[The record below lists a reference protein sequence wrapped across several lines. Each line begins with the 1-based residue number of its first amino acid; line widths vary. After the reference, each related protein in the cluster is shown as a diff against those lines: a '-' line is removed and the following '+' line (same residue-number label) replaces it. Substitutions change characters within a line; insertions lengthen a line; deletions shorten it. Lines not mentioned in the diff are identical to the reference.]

1 MSACLRPEAF
11 LRFSVA
17 APYNQYDMLTRVY
30 IDNFRS
36 FVNFEYRPQTKQLL
50 LGPNGSGK
58 SSLLEAIR
66 YLKRFVKGDSNQFT
80 QSTRTRWQ
88 DRPLQVIEIEARL
101 DGKPFEYRV
110 EIGFAAVS
118 REQSV
123 NLERLKVSG
132 STVFELADGQIRF
145 FPNDSS
151 SMAVPLLTNRS
162 ALHLSLLSNSD
173 VRCFVEWLDRV
184 HCFDI
189 DAYPGQ
195 MEELADSEEREPDSE
210 LNNLAGWYRYLLQTY
225 PEENVTFLA
234 SLTKCMDG
242 FKALKVSSEEDG
254 VRKLRAEFLAPT
266 KKKRVSY
273 SIAELSEGQR
283 CLIGLYMI
291 LHFLI
296 NRGDT
301 VFLDEPDNFISLRE
315 IQPWLLAAEEAV
327 EDHNGQLILISHHPE
342 TLNQWAGEYG
352 LRFFREEN
360 GHVRTE
366 RFQPDKDGKLQAAE
380 LIARGWE

>member
-1 MSACLRPEAF
+1 
-11 LRFSVA
+11 
-17 APYNQYDMLTRVY
+17 MLTRIY

-36 FVNFEYRPQTKQLL
+36 FVNFEYRPEAKQLL
-50 LGPNGSGK
+50 LGSNGSGK

-66 YLKRFVKGDSNQFT
+66 YLKSFVKGDWNKFT

-88 DRPLQVIEIEARL
+88 DRPLQVVEIEANL

-110 EIGFAAVS
+110 EIGFAAVTK
-118 REQSV
+118 EQSV

-132 STVFELADGQIRF
+132 ATVFELADGQIRF

-151 SMAVPLLTNRS
+151 SMAVPLQTNRS

-173 VRCFVEWLDRV
+173 VRRFVEWLDRV

-189 DAYPGQ
+189 DAYPGT
-195 MEELADSEEREPDSE
+195 MREIADSEEREPDFE
-210 LNNLAGWYRYLLQTY
+210 LDNLAGWYRYLVQSY
-225 PEENVTFLA
+225 PEENVKFIA
-234 SLTKCMDG
+234 SLKECMDG
-242 FKALKVSSEEDG
+242 FQALKFSSEEDG
-254 VRKLRAEFLAPT
+254 VRKLRAEFLGPT
-266 KKKRVSY
+266 MKRVSY

-283 CLIGLYMI
+283 CLIALYMI
-291 LHFLI
+291 LNFVI

-315 IQPWLLAAEEAV
+315 IQPWLVAAEEAAD
-327 EDHNGQLILISHHPE
+327 DHNGQLILISHHPE
-342 TLNQWAGEYG
+342 TLNRWAREYG

-366 RFQPDKDGKLQAAE
+366 KFKPDKEGKLQAAE

>member
-1 MSACLRPEAF
+1 
-11 LRFSVA
+11 
-17 APYNQYDMLTRVY
+17 MLTRIY

-66 YLKRFVKGDSNQFT
+66 YLKLFAMGDSNKFT

-88 DRPLQVIEIEARL
+88 DRPLQVIEIEANL

-110 EIGFAAVS
+110 EIGFAAAS

-132 STVFELADGQIRF
+132 ATVFELADGQIRF
-145 FPNDSS
+145 FPSDSS
-151 SMAVPLLTNRS
+151 SMAVPLQTNPS
-162 ALHLSLLSNSD
+162 ALRLSLLSNSD
-173 VRCFVEWLDRV
+173 VRRFVEWLDRV

-189 DAYPGQ
+189 DAYPEQ

-210 LNNLAGWYRYLLQTY
+210 LNNLAGWYSYLLQTY

-234 SLTKCMDG
+234 SLTECMDG

-283 CLIGLYMI
+283 CLIGL
-291 LHFLI
+291 
-296 NRGDT
+296 
-301 VFLDEPDNFISLRE
+301 
-315 IQPWLLAAEEAV
+315 
-327 EDHNGQLILISHHPE
+327 
-342 TLNQWAGEYG
+342 
-352 LRFFREEN
+352 
-360 GHVRTE
+360 
-366 RFQPDKDGKLQAAE
+366 
-380 LIARGWE
+380 